1 MLIHPLKV
9 RANTFMILA
18 FCCLPSLATVPESE
32 PELIFESL
40 SKSSSTD
47 PLPLGTLLDSEGKPL
62 PIPAEQSALDYSPP
76 TVNVDNPS
84 PKTKT
89 NKTQSTKTKNK
100 KLSRK
105 QQLASRD
112 NIANDP
118 SCRWLD
124 ARMSQLE
131 TQIGNKRDQT
141 ADYHSDE
148 LNARKQEWQCLKCGA
163 EGPNPDDYHR
173 CQYRR

>member
-1 MLIHPLKV
+1 MLAQQLKILT
-9 RANTFMILA
+9 NTFITLA
-18 FCCLPSLATVPESE
+18 FCTLPSLAAPESE
-32 PELIFESL
+32 PELVLESL
-40 SKSSSTD
+40 SKSSTTD
-47 PLPLGTLLDSEGKPL
+47 SLPLGTLLDSQGKPL

-76 TVNVDNPS
+76 TVNVDNTS

-112 NIANDP
+112 KVANDP

-131 TQIGNKRDQT
+131 TQIGNKREQA

-148 LNARKQEWQCLKCGA
+148 LNARKQEWQCLKCGV